1 MTDFEILFDHGEES
15 AISHPGY
22 RRYGRLGFPAPP
34 DDRPWG
40 YANFVQS
47 IDGIAS
53 FKGKD
58 PSGAAISQS
67 MDDRW
72 LMDLLR
78 AHADALMVGKNTLV
92 GEQASNRAGK
102 RGPVFPIEDAELQ
115 DLRRALGRGREINII
130 VSGEGGFDPSEYAV
144 FDGEV
149 VDAVLL
155 TTEKESGLLAAIKKF
170 FPRLRVVTAGKDK
183 FVDLG
188 AALSIL
194 RRDLGIRYLLCEGG
208 PGLYG
213 NMDRAGLIDEKFLT
227 ISPVEIG
234 QIIPPDQE
242 PGPSD
247 VKENAR
253 LRPTTFFSGP
263 GFTRESAPWWT
274 WLSCRKIGDHEFNRY
289 RRRR

>member
-1 MTDFEILFDHGEES
+1 MADFEILFDQGEES
-15 AISHPGY
+15 AVSHPGY

-34 DDRPWG
+34 EDRPWC

-67 MDDRW
+67 VDDRW

-78 AHADALMVGKNTLV
+78 AHADAVMVGKNTLV
-92 GEQASNRAGK
+92 EEQASNRAGK
-102 RGPVFPIEDAELQ
+102 RGPVFRIEDAEVR

-130 VSGEGGFDPSEYAV
+130 VSGEGGFDPTKYAV
-144 FDGEV
+144 FDGER

-155 TTEKESGLLAAIKKF
+155 TTEKESRQLAAIRKSN
-170 FPRLRVVTAGKDK
+170 PQLRVVTAGKDK

-208 PGLYG
+208 PTLYG
-213 NMDRAGLIDEKFLT
+213 YMSRAGLIDEKFLT
-227 ISPVEIG
+227 VSPVEIG
-234 QIIPPDQE
+234 QIIPAGQE
-242 PGPSD
+242 PVPGE
-247 VKENAR
+247 VKGNAQ
-253 LRPTTFFSGP
+253 LRPTTFNAP

-274 WLSCRKIGDHEFNRY
+274 WVSCRKIGDHEFNRY

>member
-1 MTDFEILFDHGEES
+1 
-15 AISHPGY
+15 
-22 RRYGRLGFPAPP
+22 
-34 DDRPWG
+34 
-40 YANFVQS
+40 VQS

-67 MDDRW
+67 KEDRW

-78 AHADALMVGKNTLV
+78 AHADAVMVGRNTLV
-92 GEQASNRAGK
+92 EEQASNRAGK
-102 RGPVFPIEDAELQ
+102 RGPVFRIADPELQ

-130 VSGEGGFDPSEYAV
+130 VSGEGGFDPSAYAV
-144 FDGEV
+144 FDGER

-155 TTEKESGLLAAIKKF
+155 TTEKESRQLAALKTSH
-170 FPRLRVVTAGKDK
+170 PQLRVVVAGKDK
-183 FVDLG
+183 FVDLKF
-188 AALSIL
+188 ALSIL

-208 PGLYG
+208 PTLYG
-213 NMDRAGLIDEKFLT
+213 YMQRAGLIDEKFLT

-234 QIIPPDQE
+234 QIIPPEQE
-242 PGPSD
+242 PGPGE
-247 VKENAR
+247 VKEKDR
-253 LRPTTFFSGP
+253 LRPTTFNAP

-274 WLSCRKIGDHEFNRY
+274 WLSCRKVGEHEFNRY

>member
-1 MTDFEILFDHGEES
+1 M
-15 AISHPGY
+15 
-22 RRYGRLGFPAPP
+22 
-34 DDRPWG
+34 
-40 YANFVQS
+40 QS

-67 MDDRW
+67 KEDRW

-78 AHADALMVGKNTLV
+78 AHADAVMVGRNTLV
-92 GEQASNRAGK
+92 EEQASNRAGK
-102 RGPVFPIEDAELQ
+102 RGPVFRIADPELQ

-130 VSGEGGFDPSEYAV
+130 VSGEGGFDPSAYAV
-144 FDGEV
+144 FDGER

-155 TTEKESGLLAAIKKF
+155 TTEKESRQLAALKTSH
-170 FPRLRVVTAGKDK
+170 PQLRVVVAGKGK
-183 FVDLG
+183 FVDLKF
-188 AALSIL
+188 ALSIL

-208 PGLYG
+208 PTLYG
-213 NMDRAGLIDEKFLT
+213 YMQRAGLIDEKFLT

-234 QIIPPDQE
+234 QIIPPEQE
-242 PGPSD
+242 PGPGE
-247 VKENAR
+247 VKEKDR
-253 LRPTTFFSGP
+253 LRPTTFNAP

-274 WLSCRKIGDHEFNRY
+274 WLSCRKVGEHEFNRY